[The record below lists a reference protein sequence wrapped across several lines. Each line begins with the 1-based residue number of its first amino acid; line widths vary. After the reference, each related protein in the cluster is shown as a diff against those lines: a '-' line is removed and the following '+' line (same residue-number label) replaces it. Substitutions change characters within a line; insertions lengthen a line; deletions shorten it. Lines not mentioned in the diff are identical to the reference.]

1 MANKKILLLN
11 PTLVNGVDK
20 FRAKFGSWL
29 PLVPGGAVEFLVK
42 DPDDMFIRE
51 ISEPTLIE
59 PFEAVYTQT
68 ITVVSNGP
76 IDAREGGNFVH
87 SLRDLTS
94 VDAPGYFHDFATSL
108 NNPITLEEAL
118 ILNTD
123 PLDAISGVK
132 YTYNYYDSYY
142 EASLSMIDD
151 ADHVVIPSM
160 YAMLDATT
168 KVGTDEADG
177 PVDFD
182 VLMAPTEILVSA
194 PDEHRHLENQ
204 IVPIENTPLIADYNG
219 SRYLFPM
226 YVDINIPLDENN
238 EVAKIMEDTK
248 MGAILTRDLEGI
260 AGETVTVGTDL
271 ITYSTKYYTDSGT
284 PIVTETPF
292 VFSADAKVVDLLD
305 WADDDAGGWSVGP
318 TPLPTDHTFI
328 GPATDSSERA
338 LYPDDTL
345 AFEIGPFKTLLKGM
359 VFDVYR
365 DFEALN
371 RGDLAYSETLMYKIQ
386 KYLGPDPTTAD
397 PIQTFYFMSSGEV
410 EEFLSAQREFI
421 FSDTQVKYNLEYTY
435 VVTAYQAVFGAEYE
449 YTEIG
454 DVTGGPAG
462 PGPGTGGVSTPFECD
477 ITVEIRP
484 LIKLVEV
491 GLFMSTGRIL
501 DNPPLQPDMKFF
513 PIKGDPNKI
522 KIFFTSATGNED
534 VEPVAL
540 TEEEEADVSQIATN
554 QNRNDGKITFKSDDH
569 ASAFQIYRVAEP
581 PIVIEDFANK
591 LIAEV
596 STTTTDT
603 AGITITA
610 SSVTAFITQAPNQKY
625 YYIFRTVDAHG
636 GLSNPSTVYEIEL
649 YNDGGVGYPII
660 RHFEFGSIEP
670 KTPTKSARKIIQILP
685 RMSQVFLNEE
695 ASGLIGSDGL
705 ASAAGHTP
713 MVLGLED
720 ESLIGKAFKIR
731 LISKSTGKK
740 LDINVDFKQKRI
752 RSSIE

>member
-11 PTLVNGVDK
+11 PRLVNGVDR
-20 FRAKFGSWL
+20 FRAKFGSW
-29 PLVPGGAVEFLVK
+29 VETDTGMKFVK
-42 DPDDMFIRE
+42 KNPEDMSIKE
-51 ISEPTLIE
+51 ISEPTGPMGADDI
-59 PFEAVYTQT
+59 YSQT
-68 ITVVSNGP
+68 ITVVSKGAEYTP
-76 IDAREGGNFVH
+76 AARFAFKDSLVGLTTFGGRPYDN
-87 SLRDLTS
+87 T
-94 VDAPGYFHDFATSL
+94 DFATSL
-108 NNPITLEEAL
+108 DNPITLEEAL

-142 EASLSMIDD
+142 EASLSRVDD

-160 YAMLDATT
+160 YALLREQTR
-168 KVGTDEADG
+168 VGADEADTI
-177 PVDFD
+177 VDFD
-182 VLMAPTEILVSA
+182 VLMAPTERRLNEA
-194 PDEHRHLENQ
+194 NPADHEHLKNQ

-226 YVDINIPLDENN
+226 YVDINIPLDKNN
-238 EVAKIMEDTK
+238 EVAKIVEDTK

-260 AGETVTVGTDL
+260 AEETVTVGTDN

-292 VFSADAKVVDLLD
+292 VFSAPAKVVDLLD
-305 WADDDAGGWSVGP
+305 WVDLDAPGWSESS
-318 TPLPTDHTFI
+318 TPLPADYTFI
-328 GPATDSSERA
+328 GPGTDSTDIA
-338 LYPDDTL
+338 LDLEGNFSWEVD
-345 AFEIGPFKTLLKGM
+345 IFKNSLKTM
-359 VFDVYR
+359 AAEVYR
-365 DFEALN
+365 DFKALN
-371 RGDLAYSETLMYKIQ
+371 RGKPAYSETLMYKIQ

-435 VVTAYQAVFGAEYE
+435 VVTAYQAVFGAEYKYLE
-449 YTEIG
+449 VG
-454 DVTGGPAG
+454 DITGGP
-462 PGPGTGGVSTPFECD
+462 GTDPGVSTPYECD

-596 STTTTDT
+596 STTTTDA

-695 ASGLIGSDGL
+695 ASGLIEDNGAL
-705 ASAAGHTP
+705 ANAAGHTP